1 MCWQIPSVAALRGR
15 QQNGIF
21 ANISVQHTC
30 QVFFLAACGPV
41 CHQLEHEAAYLCVS
55 SSRPSGIGSQLTLHS
70 ECWHLSDGASP
81 TSPGQTQELDRFFW
95 WLSPS
100 ASHRFKVWAHK
111 ILAIAV
117 SLTFQQNVTLVDIMT
132 SVWWRSDSTVGVFYL
147 HNLFILTSCALFA
160 RFRLLIAN
168 C

>member
-15 QQNGIF
+15 QQNGLF

-70 ECWHLSDGASP
+70 ME
-81 TSPGQTQELDRFFW
+81 
-95 WLSPS
+95 
-100 ASHRFKVWAHK
+100 
-111 ILAIAV
+111 
-117 SLTFQQNVTLVDIMT
+117 QNVGICPMVLLPQVLAKPKNLT
-132 SVWWRSDSTVGVFYL
+132 DSSGGSFLQHPTGSKYGR
-147 HNLFILTSCALFA
+147 I
-160 RFRLLIAN
+160 RFWQLQ
-168 C
+168 